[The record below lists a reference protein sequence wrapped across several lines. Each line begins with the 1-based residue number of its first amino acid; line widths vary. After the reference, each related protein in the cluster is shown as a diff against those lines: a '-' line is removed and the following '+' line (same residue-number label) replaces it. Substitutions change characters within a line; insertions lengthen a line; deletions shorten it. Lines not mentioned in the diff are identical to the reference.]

1 MVGPV
6 GEQAEAAGRVWEGLT
21 SEAYKGV
28 PLIILKASKY
38 KFLDLKVTTSCKRTP
53 FWNGEKI
60 RTYSYVDHVTLR

>member
-6 GEQAEAAGRVWEGLT
+6 GEGLT

-38 KFLDLKVTTSCKRTP
+38 KFLD
-53 FWNGEKI
+53 F
-60 RTYSYVDHVTLR
+60 